1 MNSRIFATALFAAT
15 LCWTA
20 QIFAQVQTSQP
31 IQVKVKSPIPKP
43 KQIWL
48 KAEVVHAD
56 AQSLTV
62 RDRSNPL
69 FVRTF
74 SFSPK
79 VKGQMEKILARGG
92 YQYGD
97 KVEIRYEDGQSVALA
112 LKGKPSK
119 PL

>member
-1 MNSRIFATALFAAT
+1 MKNSRIFAVLLSAAPLFWAAPV
-15 LCWTA
+15 
-20 QIFAQVQTSQP
+20 FPQVGTSQP
-31 IQVKVKSPIPKP
+31 IHVKVKTQKP
-43 KQIWL
+43 KQVWL

-62 RDRSNPL
+62 RDRSNPI

-74 SFSPK
+74 TFSPK
-79 VKGQMEKILARGG
+79 VKDQMEKILAQGG

-97 KVEIRYEDGQSVALA
+97 KVEVRYQDGQSVALA
-112 LKGKPSK
+112 LKGKPSR